1 MKQPPSQRPEKQ
13 GPMHTY
19 TVGKPYH
26 PGRQHWPEG
35 ADYNFRAG
43 GHELRVFLGRATS
56 SEVTAVRTGR
66 VEFGAMIELPEIFI
80 VSRFHGPDGRVVASF
95 DCSYQW
101 HRVSSA
107 ERTAPPAWEETSP
120 QLRALLSIILV
131 EATNGVI
138 LALRSVSYSPEFT
151 RAFHRAIADQAAL
164 PYDQAEHERAVADI
178 VRRLDTNAIWERCAV
193 RCEGGA

>member
-1 MKQPPSQRPEKQ
+1 
-13 GPMHTY
+13 MHTY
-19 TVGKPYH
+19 IIGQPYD
-26 PGRQHWPEG
+26 PRRRSWPEG

-43 GHELRVFLGRATS
+43 GHELRVFVGHATPQ
-56 SEVTAVRTGR
+56 EVTAVRTGR
-66 VEFGAMIELPEIFI
+66 VEFGAMIELPEIFV

-107 ERTAPPAWEETSP
+107 EQTDPPAWEETSP
-120 QLRALLSIILV
+120 ELRALLSIILV
-131 EATNGVI
+131 EATNGLI

-164 PYDQAEHERAVADI
+164 PYDQAEHEAAVADI

-193 RCEGGA
+193 RCEGGD